1 MTTTETT
8 AGNMPEIAE
17 HEPAIAP
24 SKAKRLY
31 LILGGAVLAL
41 LIGYGIYAF
50 LSAGKEVTDD
60 AQISADIV
68 PVAARVA
75 GQVTAVY
82 ISENQPVHAG
92 QPIADLDPSDAQVKL
107 AQAEGDLATAQAQAA
122 DADARTAVTSAAARG
137 ALTSAQGALQS
148 SKENVD
154 SSAASINEAR
164 ASVARASAN
173 AEKARLDFQ
182 RAEELGGKGDISKAQ
197 VDAARAAHESADA
210 DLSQARA
217 KLVENE
223 NARQAAQANV
233 QTAQGR
239 VQQSA
244 PVQAQITGAEAQ
256 ARLAHA
262 RIATAEAAVK
272 AAQLNLSY
280 TKIVAPRDGI
290 ASKLAV
296 HAGSYVTAGMPVVQ
310 LVPRTTYVLANFK
323 ETQMRDMRPGQRATV
338 RVDALGRRDFEGKVE
353 SLSGG
358 TGASFSL
365 LPPDNA
371 SGNFVKVVQR
381 VPVRISWNGPPAD
394 QVAVGSS
401 AEVTVYS
408 K

>member
-1 MTTTETT
+1 
-8 AGNMPEIAE
+8 MPEIAE

-24 SKAKRLY
+24 TKAKRLY
-31 LILGGAVLAL
+31 LILGGVVLVL
-41 LIGYGIYAF
+41 LIGYAIYAV
-50 LSAGKEVTDD
+50 LSSGKEVTDD
-60 AQISADIV
+60 AQVSADVV
-68 PVAARVA
+68 PVSARIA

-82 ISENQPVHAG
+82 IIENQPVRAG
-92 QPIADLDPSDAQVKL
+92 QPIADLDPADAQVKV

-122 DADARTAVTSAAARG
+122 DADARTAVTSATARG
-137 ALTSAQGALQS
+137 ALTTAQGALQS
-148 SKENVD
+148 SRETAD
-154 SSAASINEAR
+154 SSAASINEAHAAVSR
-164 ASVARASAN
+164 AAAN
-173 AEKARLDFQ
+173 AQKARLDYG

-210 DLSQARA
+210 DLAQARA
-217 KLVENE
+217 RLTEAE
-223 NARQAAQANV
+223 NARQAAQANI
-233 QTAQGR
+233 QAAQGR

-244 PVQAQITGAEAQ
+244 PVQEQISGAQAQ
-256 ARLAHA
+256 ARLAKA
-262 RIATAEAAVK
+262 RVASAQAALQ

-280 TKIVAPRDGI
+280 TKIVAPRDGV

-310 LVPRTTYVLANFK
+310 IVPRTTYVLANFK
-323 ETQMRDMRPGQRATV
+323 ETQMAEMRPGQRATV

-381 VPVRISWNGPPAD
+381 VPVRISWTGPPAD

-401 AEVTVYS
+401 AEVTVYT

>member
-1 MTTTETT
+1 MTANGTT
-8 AGNMPEIAE
+8 AGNAPEIAE
-17 HEPAIAP
+17 HEPAINP
-24 SKAKRLY
+24 SRAKRLY
-31 LILGGAVLAL
+31 LIIGGAVVVL
-41 LIGYGIYAF
+41 LLGYAIFAF
-50 LSAGKEVTDD
+50 ISAGKESTDD
-60 AQISADIV
+60 AQVASDIV

-82 ISENQPVHAG
+82 ITENQPVHAG
-92 QPIADLDPSDAQVKL
+92 QPLADLDPSDAQVKL
-107 AQAEGDLATAQAQAA
+107 AQAEGDLQTAQAQAA
-122 DADARTAVTSAAARG
+122 DADARTAVTSATARG

-148 SKENVD
+148 SRENVD
-154 SSAASINEAR
+154 SSAASISQAR
-164 ASVARASAN
+164 AAVSRASAN

-182 RAEELGGKGDISKAQ
+182 RAEELGGKGDISKSQ

-210 DLSQARA
+210 DLAQAKA
-217 KLVENE
+217 KLIENE

-239 VQQSA
+239 VQQSE
-244 PVQAQITGAEAQ
+244 PVQAQINGAQAQ

-262 RIATAEAAVK
+262 RVATAEAMVK

-280 TKIVAPRDGI
+280 TKIIAPRDGL

-296 HAGSYVTAGMPVVQ
+296 HTGSYVTAGMPVVQ

-338 RVDALGRRDFEGKVE
+338 RIDALGRRDFEGKVE

-394 QVAVGSS
+394 QVPVGSS

>member
-60 AQISADIV
+60 AQIAADIV

-75 GQVTAVY
+75 GQVTSVY
-82 ISENQPVHAG
+82 ISENQPVRAG

-107 AQAEGDLATAQAQAA
+107 AQAEGDLQTAQAQAA
-122 DADARTAVTSAAARG
+122 DADARTAVTSATARG

-164 ASVARASAN
+164 AAVTRASAN
-173 AEKARLDFQ
+173 ALKALLDFQ
-182 RAEELGGKGDISKAQ
+182 RAEELGGKGDISKSQ

-217 KLVENE
+217 KLIENE

-262 RIATAEAAVK
+262 RVATAEAAVK

-280 TKIVAPRDGI
+280 TKIIAPRDGI
-290 ASKLAV
+290 ASRLAV

-310 LVPRTTYVLANFK
+310 LVPQKTYILANFK
-323 ETQMRDMRPGQRATV
+323 ETQMADMRPGQRATI

-381 VPVRISWNGPPAD
+381 VPVRISWSGPPAD
-394 QVAVGSS
+394 QVPVGSS

>member
-8 AGNMPEIAE
+8 AGAIPEIAE
-17 HEPAIAP
+17 HEPAIGS

-41 LIGYGIYAF
+41 LLVYGIYAV
-50 LSAGKEVTDD
+50 LTAGTEVTDD
-60 AQISADIV
+60 AQIGADIV

-75 GQVTAVY
+75 GQVLTVY
-82 ISENQPVHAG
+82 ITENQPVRAG

-107 AQAEGDLATAQAQAA
+107 AQAEGDLQTAQAQAA
-122 DADARTAVTSAAARG
+122 DAEARTAITSATARG

-148 SKENVD
+148 SKENAD
-154 SSAASINEAR
+154 SSVASIVEAR
-164 ASVARASAN
+164 AAVTRASAN

-182 RAEELGGKGDISKAQ
+182 RASELGGKGDISKAQ

-210 DLSQARA
+210 DLAQARA
-217 KLVENE
+217 KLIENE
-223 NARQAAQANV
+223 KARQAAQANV

-244 PVQAQITGAEAQ
+244 PVQEQITGAQAQ
-256 ARLAHA
+256 ARLARA
-262 RIATAEAAVK
+262 RVSTAEAAVK
-272 AAQLNLSY
+272 AAQINLSY
-280 TKIVAPRDGI
+280 TKIVAPRDGL

-296 HAGSYVTAGMPVVQ
+296 HAGSYVTAGMPIVQ

-323 ETQMRDMRPGQRATV
+323 ETQMKDMRPGQRATI
-338 RVDALGRRDFEGKVE
+338 RVDSLGRRDFEGKVE

-381 VPVRISWNGPPAD
+381 VTARISWSGPPAD
-394 QVAVGSS
+394 QVPVGSS
-401 AEVTVYS
+401 AEVTVYT